1 MVGPREGTGRRR
13 YTRADVVRL
22 RKRHRGYQLTL
33 AMEVLLV
40 LCLPLAELWP
50 GLLSLMLVLLRKVQ
64 GLVRK
69 PFVTVSGVMGPA
81 VHGAVGVSAAGLQPR
96 SIPATWLPT

>member
-22 RKRHRGYQLTL
+22 RKRHRGYKLTL

-40 LCLPLAELWP
+40 LCLPLA
-50 GLLSLMLVLLRKVQ
+50 
-64 GLVRK
+64 
-69 PFVTVSGVMGPA
+69 
-81 VHGAVGVSAAGLQPR
+81 
-96 SIPATWLPT
+96 